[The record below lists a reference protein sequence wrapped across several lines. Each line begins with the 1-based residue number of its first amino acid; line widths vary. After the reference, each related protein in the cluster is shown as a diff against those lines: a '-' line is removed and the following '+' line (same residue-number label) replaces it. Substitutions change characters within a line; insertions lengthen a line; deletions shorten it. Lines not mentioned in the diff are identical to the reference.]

1 MTLLADEESW
11 KSLKPGKNLTSSK
24 GTLVKSIEEMFF
36 KRKVVNVCINPT
48 DIKGIAK
55 H

>member
-1 MTLLADEESW
+1 MILLADEESW
-11 KSLKPGKNLTSSK
+11 KGLKLGKNLTFSK
-24 GTLVKSIEEMFF
+24 GTSIKDIEEMFF

-55 H
+55 P